1 MELNPKNIPDYI
13 HEQLE
18 IGVFSA
24 DAEIV
29 AEEIG
34 DGNLNFVFRVYDVNE
49 PSNSIVL
56 KHAPPYIK
64 ILGPSYELT
73 PDRLT
78 YESRALEVYNRLVP
92 EHSPNQIHF
101 HPQNY
106 VIAMEDLKDYHILRL
121 DLIEGMVNPRIS
133 EHIARFMAITH
144 SRTHAHNLRSDEA
157 ESYASR
163 FDNHVMQG
171 ITADYVF
178 TKPFINDPTNF
189 YTEGLESQVGT
200 LKGDQQLLSQ
210 IDHLKKIFLTSKQ
223 GLTHGDLHTGSVMVR
238 GDSAKV
244 IDSEFVFYGPVG
256 FDMGL
261 YWANYLLSY
270 FSHVESTPVRTK
282 LKTAIQRAWE
292 IYEAEFEMDDGDRKA
307 EVLKRIF
314 HESVGFTG
322 MEMMRRLIGA
332 AHVRDIEGIKD
343 IAKKLAVEIATL
355 EFGSKLVK
363 NHHEIGTMPEFMTY
377 LESNSSGGL

>member
-13 HEQLE
+13 RKQQE
-18 IGVFSA
+18 ISVFSA
-24 DAEIV
+24 DAEI
-29 AEEIG
+29 AADEIG

-49 PSNSIVL
+49 PTNSIVL
-56 KHAPPYIK
+56 KQAPPYIK

-92 EHSPNQIHF
+92 EYAPHQIHF
-101 HPQNY
+101 HPRDY

-121 DLIEGMVNPRIS
+121 DLIEGEINPRIP
-133 EHIARFMAITH
+133 EHIARFMAIIH
-144 SRTHAHNLRSDEA
+144 SRTHAHNLRSNEVED
-157 ESYASR
+157 YVSR

-189 YTEGLESQVGT
+189 YTDGLESQVCT
-200 LKGDQQLLSQ
+200 LKGDSQLLAQ
-210 IDHLKKIFLTSKQ
+210 IERLKKIFLGAKQ
-223 GLTHGDLHTGSVMVR
+223 GLTHGDLHTGSVMVQ

-244 IDSEFVFYGPVG
+244 IDAEFVFYGPVG

-270 FSHVESTPVRTK
+270 FSHVESTLARGK

-292 IYEAEFEMDDGDRKA
+292 IYEGEFEIDGGDRKA
-307 EVLKRIF
+307 EVLKGIL
-314 HESVGFTG
+314 HESVGFAG

-332 AHVRDIEGIKD
+332 AHVRDIEEITD
-343 IAKKLAVEIATL
+343 IEKKLAVEIAAL

-363 NHHEIGTMPEFMTY
+363 NYHDIGTMSEFMTY
-377 LESNSSGGL
+377 LET